1 MTMRLIRYVKRGP
14 GAFVGLALLLVLGVL
29 GCTAYGDSL
38 RSQITPEQ
46 AVRAYV
52 QLIIDGKY
60 SEAEKV
66 IPARD
71 KQCNGRLCRVVDD
84 ISELRVEAPQLLDV
98 TVSKECG
105 ERNVRCIAKV
115 RLLVGGVEQE
125 YQLSLTRDESEG
137 SPVTGWWHLDGAL
150 VRRVNGCSRLGI
162 RDGDV
167 RRRLRVRASG
177 SHGPQGVTVAY

>member
-1 MTMRLIRYVKRGP
+1 MSSAGRERLWGWHSCWSSGSWDVPRM
-14 GAFVGLALLLVLGVL
+14 
-29 GCTAYGDSL
+29 GDSL

-71 KQCNGRLCRVVDD
+71 KRCGGRSCRVGDD

-98 TVSKECG
+98 TVSKDCG
-105 ERNVRCIAKV
+105 ERHVRCSAKV

-125 YQLSLTRDESEG
+125 YQ
-137 SPVTGWWHLDGAL
+137 
-150 VRRVNGCSRLGI
+150 
-162 RDGDV
+162 
-167 RRRLRVRASG
+167 
-177 SHGPQGVTVAY
+177 

>member
-29 GCTAYGDSL
+29 GCTAYEDFL

-71 KQCNGRLCRVVDD
+71 KQCNGRSCRLATT
-84 ISELRVEAPQLLDV
+84 SR
-98 TVSKECG
+98 SC
-105 ERNVRCIAKV
+105 
-115 RLLVGGVEQE
+115 
-125 YQLSLTRDESEG
+125 
-137 SPVTGWWHLDGAL
+137 AL
-150 VRRVNGCSRLGI
+150 KPRSCWM
-162 RDGDV
+162 
-167 RRRLRVRASG
+167 
-177 SHGPQGVTVAY
+177 

>member
-1 MTMRLIRYVKRGP
+1 MRLIRYVKRGP
-14 GAFVGLALLLVLGVL
+14 GAILGLVLLLVLGVL
-29 GCTAYGDSL
+29 GCTAYGDFL

-71 KQCNGRLCRVVDD
+71 KQCAGRLCRVVDD

-105 ERNVRCIAKV
+105 ERNVRCSAKV

-125 YQLSLTRDESEG
+125 YRLSLTRDESEG

-150 VRRVNGCSRLGI
+150 YGESTVVL
-162 RDGDV
+162 DPVFATATFGDD
-167 RRRLRVRASG
+167 
-177 SHGPQGVTVAY
+177 Y

>member
-125 YQLSLTRDESEG
+125 YQLASLVMRARD
-137 SPVTGWWHLDGAL
+137 P
-150 VRRVNGCSRLGI
+150 
-162 RDGDV
+162 
-167 RRRLRVRASG
+167 
-177 SHGPQGVTVAY
+177 P

>member
-29 GCTAYGDSL
+29 GCTAYGDFL

-71 KQCNGRLCRVVDD
+71 KQCNGRSCRVGDD

-98 TVSKECG
+98 TVSKDCG
-105 ERNVRCIAKV
+105 ERHVRCSAKV

-125 YQLSLTRDESEG
+125 YQLSLTRDESEWG
-137 SPVTGWWHLDGAL
+137 
-150 VRRVNGCSRLGI
+150 
-162 RDGDV
+162 
-167 RRRLRVRASG
+167 
-177 SHGPQGVTVAY
+177 